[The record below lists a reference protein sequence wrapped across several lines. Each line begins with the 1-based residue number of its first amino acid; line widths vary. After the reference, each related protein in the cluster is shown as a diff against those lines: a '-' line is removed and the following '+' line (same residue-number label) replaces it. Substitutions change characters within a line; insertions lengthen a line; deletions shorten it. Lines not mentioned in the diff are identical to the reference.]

1 MTVSLVK
8 TSGIKM
14 VREYHIYRA
23 HDHLRNSCLVI
34 AAQTI
39 ANIVKSS
46 LGPMGLD
53 KMLVDNIGV
62 SICYDRVDFLFHSI
76 NAMTRK

>member
-1 MTVSLVK
+1 VFLVK
-8 TSGIKM
+8 ISGTKM
-14 VREYHIYRA
+14 VREYAIYRA
-23 HDHLRNSCLVI
+23 HDRLHNSCPVI

-62 SICYDRVDFLFHSI
+62 SICYDRAQFPLRSI
-76 NAMTRK
+76 NAMIRK

>member
-1 MTVSLVK
+1 MSLVRI
-8 TSGIKM
+8 SGIKM
-14 VREYHIYRA
+14 VREYLIYRA
-23 HDHLRNSCLVI
+23 HGHLHNSCLVI

-62 SICYDRVDFLFHSI
+62 SICYDRVQFLFHSI
-76 NAMTRK
+76 NSMIRK